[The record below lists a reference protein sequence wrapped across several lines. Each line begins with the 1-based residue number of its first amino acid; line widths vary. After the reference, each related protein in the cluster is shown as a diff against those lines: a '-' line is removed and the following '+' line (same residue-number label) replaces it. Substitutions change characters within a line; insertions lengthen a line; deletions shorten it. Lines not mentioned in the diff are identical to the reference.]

1 MSLDVL
7 VVALEDISVEGVG
20 WSSKR
25 VGTCEKRQK
34 TVARNLNW
42 ASPPT
47 LQFLLPP
54 LSFQISFLLL

>member
-25 VGTCEKRQK
+25 VGTCEAENSGKK
-34 TVARNLNW
+34 
-42 ASPPT
+42 S
-47 LQFLLPP
+47 
-54 LSFQISFLLL
+54 